1 MKTPTNR
8 ATKNHKV
15 DAAFHR
21 AVLRQSLKYSDTG
34 ARPIF
39 TSPEQFSKKA
49 PALFEL
55 IYRAECYAHFGL
67 SDRAKFPRLW
77 RYRGQQYELQMTTFG
92 RVLVYNLQGLK
103 LVSGMAPMFGK
114 TMPDRDDCAAALRA
128 MLQRQADAITA
139 KLSKKTDT
147 PVSHLDLLE
156 AVKAGLNLTA
166 SEIYYAGI
174 LKRPTRSSALNNDE
188 FVADKTTMRA
198 TI

>member
-15 DAAFHR
+15 DVAFHR
-21 AVLRQSLKYSDTG
+21 AVLSQSIKYSDTG
-34 ARPIF
+34 ARPKF
-39 TSPEQFSKKA
+39 ANPEQFSKKA

-92 RVLVYNLQGLK
+92 RVLVFNLQGVK
-103 LVSGMAPMFGK
+103 LVSGMVPMFGK

-147 PVSHLDLLE
+147 PVFHLDLLE

-166 SEIYYAGI
+166 SEIYHAGI
-174 LKRPTRSSALNNDE
+174 LKRPTPLVVLNNAGL
-188 FVADKTTMRA
+188 VADKKTIGA
-198 TI
+198 TK